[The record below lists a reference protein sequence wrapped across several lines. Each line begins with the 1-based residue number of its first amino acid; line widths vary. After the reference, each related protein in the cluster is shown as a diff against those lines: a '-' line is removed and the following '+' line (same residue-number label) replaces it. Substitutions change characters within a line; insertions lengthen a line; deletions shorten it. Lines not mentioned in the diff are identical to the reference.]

1 MEFEKSLVKIA
12 LYISCNDGVLSEIE
26 ETELI
31 KLTLEHFP
39 KLDEALV
46 FRWVDE
52 FFEEEKQLEFYCSEV
67 SQKDQQLLVIKLS
80 IASAAADGLNAKEN
94 LALSRVMNFWG
105 ITWEEIDHG

>member
-12 LYISCNDGVLSEIE
+12 LYISCNDGVLSDVE
-26 ETELI
+26 ERELI
-31 KLTLEHFP
+31 KLTLESFP
-39 KLDEALV
+39 QLDESRV
-46 FRWVDE
+46 CRWIDE
-52 FFEEEKQLEFYCSEV
+52 FFEEEKQLEFYCAEV

-105 ITWEEIDHG
+105 ITWKEINYG